1 MIPNLL
7 TASRVLLV
15 IPILAF
21 ISRGGQ
27 RSLTIAGALFA
38 IAVFTDFLDGQAARR
53 LNQEST
59 FGALFD
65 LFADRLL
72 MTPTLLMTALTGLF
86 AGTARFL
93 PGSPI
98 PYVVI
103 VVAADLTTLAGIYSF
118 VRLRRNDPDVP
129 FPSPPLVAKA
139 TYPAQGAVVLV
150 ALLSIGT
157 GLLVALMYLAAAM
170 TVVAFVVYLRKGGY
184 VFTGGLPLLGGR
196 NTAPTTDS
204 PDEEI
209 PT

>member
-7 TASRVLLV
+7 TATRVLLV
-15 IPILAF
+15 APIL
-21 ISRGGQ
+21 ICITRGGE
-27 RSLTIAGALFA
+27 RSLGIAAVLFG

-53 LNQEST
+53 LHQEST

-72 MTPTLLMTALTGLF
+72 MTPTLLATALTGLF

-103 VVAADLTTLAGIYSF
+103 VVAADITTLAGIYSF
-118 VRLRRNDPDVP
+118 VRLRRADPEVP

-150 ALLSIGT
+150 ALLPLGAS
-157 GLLVALMYLAAAM
+157 LLVTLMVLAASM

-184 VFTGGLPLLGGR
+184 VFTQGLPLLAGR
-196 NTAPTTDS
+196 RSTPATRPHDETD
-204 PDEEI
+204 
-209 PT
+209 

>member
-7 TASRVLLV
+7 TATRLLLV
-15 IPILAF
+15 APILAC
-21 ISRGGQ
+21 IIRGGE
-27 RSLTIAGALFA
+27 RHLGIAAVLFG
-38 IAVFTDFLDGQAARR
+38 IAVLTDFLDGQAARR
-53 LNQEST
+53 LQQEST

-72 MTPTLLMTALTGLF
+72 MTPSLVAIALTGLF

-93 PGSPI
+93 PGSPV

-118 VRLRRNDPDVP
+118 VRLRRTDPEVP

-139 TYPAQGAVVLV
+139 TYPAQGAVVIV
-150 ALLSIGT
+150 ALLSLGT
-157 GLLVALMYLAAAM
+157 GLLAMLMYLAAGM

-184 VFTGGLPLLGGR
+184 VFTQGLPLLAGR
-196 NTAPTTDS
+196 RS
-204 PDEEI
+204 SR
-209 PT
+209 